1 MLPSHLLSI
10 LGRVLGL
17 LMLILGIVVASRPQ
31 HFPMDWALQCTW
43 FLGGLTIGL
52 FGFIVL
58 IYTPWLSDKE
68 WRQNFGR
75 RR

>member
-17 LMLILGIVVASRPQ
+17 LMLFLGIVVVSRPQ
-31 HFPMDWALQCTW
+31 HFPMDWGLQFTW
-43 FLGGLTIGL
+43 FFGGLVIGL
-52 FGFIVL
+52 LGFIVL

-68 WRQNFGR
+68 WRQNFDQKH
-75 RR
+75 